1 MGLPQALR
9 SERCPLCFA
18 HVQRGALEHLQL
30 EHRRTAAEAR
40 ALLERS
46 AEGTLGWDPITKK
59 QKAALKEL
67 SST

>member
-46 AEGTLGWDPITKK
+46 AKERLAGTP
-59 QKAALKEL
+59 
-67 SST
+67 